1 VSQND
6 ARTSGGAADDTVQ
19 RGEDAHRFRAHEEK
33 MPDGPTD
40 LGKPGWMGVLKRT
53 VSEFLA
59 DKCTDLA
66 AALTYY
72 AVLSLFP
79 ALIAVTSL
87 LPLFG
92 GGPETTQ
99 QLVQIFRDLGA
110 AEDALSTIEEYLDS
124 MQAVSGAGLGLVIG
138 LLVALWAASNYV
150 NAFSRAM
157 NTIYEVEEGRPL
169 WKLRPI
175 MLGLTVVLVV
185 LVLLVIVAL
194 VLSGGLAHSVGSLI
208 GLGDTAVTV
217 WNIAKWPVVV
227 LIVIVIIALLYWGTP
242 NVKQSKFR
250 WISPGAVVAILVAAL
265 GTVAF
270 GFYVA
275 NFGNYNATYGALAGV
290 VIGLLWM
297 WLINVALLFGAEFDA
312 ELERGRELQAGLPAE
327 ETIQLPPRDTTQ
339 SDKKAEKQADLVAEA
354 RRLRLRANREG

>member
-1 VSQND
+1 MSQGD
-6 ARTSGGAADDTVQ
+6 STTGAGAAEETSR

-33 MPDGPTD
+33 APDGPTD
-40 LGKPGWMGVLKRT
+40 LGKPHWKAVLKRT
-53 VSEFLA
+53 ASEFTS

-79 ALIAVTSL
+79 FLIAITSL

-92 GGPETTQ
+92 GGAQTTER
-99 QLVQIFRDLGA
+99 LLQIASDLGA
-110 AEDALSTIEEYLDS
+110 AEDALEPLQTYIES
-124 MQAVSGAGLGLVIG
+124 MQTVSGAGLAVVIG
-138 LLVALWAASNYV
+138 LLGALWAASNYV

-157 NTIYEVEEGRPL
+157 NAIYEVEEGRPI
-169 WKLRPI
+169 WKLRPV
-175 MLGLTVVLVV
+175 MLLLTVVLVV

-194 VLSGGLAHSVGSLI
+194 VLSGGLARSVGSLI

-217 WNIAKWPVVV
+217 WNIAKWPVVALIVV
-227 LIVIVIIALLYWGTP
+227 LIVALLYWGTP
-242 NVKQSKFR
+242 NVKQPKFR
-250 WISPGAVVAILVAAL
+250 WLSPGAILAIVVAVV

-270 GFYVA
+270 GFYVG

-290 VIGLLWM
+290 VIGLLWL
-297 WLINVALLFGAEFDA
+297 WLINLALLFGAEVDA
-312 ELERGRELQAGLPAE
+312 ELERGRELAAGLPAE
-327 ETIQLPPRDTTQ
+327 ETIQLPPRDTKQ

-354 RRLRLRANREG
+354 RSLRLRAGRED